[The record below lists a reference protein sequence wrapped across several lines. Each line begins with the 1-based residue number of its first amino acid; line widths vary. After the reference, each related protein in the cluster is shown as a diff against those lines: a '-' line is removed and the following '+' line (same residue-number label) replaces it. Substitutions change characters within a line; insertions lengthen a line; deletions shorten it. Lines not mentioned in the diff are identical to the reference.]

1 VGFSSLRLT
10 TIRFGDV
17 MLMEVIARPYVLM
30 VVSIRARALS
40 CKIRLVFLLIVVV
53 ICMWET
59 LAMEIWYFT
68 AT

>member
-1 VGFSSLRLT
+1 
-10 TIRFGDV
+10 
-17 MLMEVIARPYVLM
+17 M